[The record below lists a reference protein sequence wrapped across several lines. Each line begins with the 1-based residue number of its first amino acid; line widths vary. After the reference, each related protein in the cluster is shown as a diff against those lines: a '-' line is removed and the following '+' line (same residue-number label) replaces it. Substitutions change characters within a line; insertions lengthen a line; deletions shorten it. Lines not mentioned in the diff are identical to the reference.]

1 VLPVQVE
8 QVRSVVAVPAAATR
22 VPAAQ
27 SVHALQ
33 VGAFAVV
40 L

>member
-8 QVRSVVAVPAAATR
+8 HVRSVVALPAAATR

-27 SVHALQ
+27 FVHAVQ
-33 VGAFAVV
+33 VGAFVVV